1 MCASEIGCISVIPL
15 RFVHVTSRAGSAFC
29 LITACRSAVWTDRCL
44 TAHPL
49 RDVWVVFSF
58 RLLRMKL
65 PCTSLYKFL
74 CENRF
79 NLSGI
84 NAQLPATAG
93 SRGESVLSAKDLPA
107 ESQGGGRVCATRS
120 LRVLAGR
127 CYSCFPRA
135 DAAGLRTLC
144 QSRSLKVLFCDF
156 FLEVSWFYVLHL
168 SP

>member
-84 NAQLPATAG
+84 NKCPITCNCWVTWRICLEREG
-93 SRGESVLSAKDLPA
+93 
-107 ESQGGGRVCATRS
+107 
-120 LRVLAGR
+120 LAGR
-127 CYSCFPRA
+127 VPGRRPRLRHPVPPRA
-135 DAAGLRTLC
+135 RRPLLLMFSSCGCCWSGNSLPKPES
-144 QSRSLKVLFCDF
+144 QSSLL
-156 FLEVSWFYVLHL
+156 
-168 SP
+168 

>member
-15 RFVHVTSRAGSAFC
+15 RFVHVTSRAGSALC
-29 LITACRSAVWTDRCL
+29 LITECRSAVWTDRCL

-93 SRGESVLSAKDLPA
+93 SRGESVFSAKDLPA
-107 ESQGGGRVCATRS
+107 ESQASPSACSPAVVTHVFLVRMLLVWE
-120 LRVLAGR
+120 
-127 CYSCFPRA
+127 
-135 DAAGLRTLC
+135 
-144 QSRSLKVLFCDF
+144 LFAKTG
-156 FLEVSWFYVLHL
+156 VSKFSSVIF
-168 SP
+168 S